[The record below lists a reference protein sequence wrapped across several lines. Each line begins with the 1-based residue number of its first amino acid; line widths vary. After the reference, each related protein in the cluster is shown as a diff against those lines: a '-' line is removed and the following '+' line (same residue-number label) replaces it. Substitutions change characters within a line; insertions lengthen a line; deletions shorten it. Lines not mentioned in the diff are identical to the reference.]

1 MGLVTFMT
9 TAEIT
14 SIQRGIIL
22 VMAEWS
28 GQAHWVYRKLVDFLA
43 QRGATSETLTCI
55 DVDQD
60 PTVYELPEFSGKIH
74 AYGEAA
80 VVRDGRI
87 VFVTVLGKDKAQ
99 IQQRCAELWEFYEA

>member
-1 MGLVTFMT
+1 
-9 TAEIT
+9 
-14 SIQRGIIL
+14 
-22 VMAEWS
+22 MARRIGPIGSWWIFWRS
-28 GQAHWVYRKLVDFLA
+28 AA

-99 IQQRCAELWEFYEA
+99 IQQRCAELWEYYEA